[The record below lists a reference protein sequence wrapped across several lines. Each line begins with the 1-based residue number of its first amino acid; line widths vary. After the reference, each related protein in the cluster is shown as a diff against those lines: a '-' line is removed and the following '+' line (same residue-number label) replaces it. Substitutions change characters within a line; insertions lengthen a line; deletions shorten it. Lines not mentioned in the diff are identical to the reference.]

1 MMVHRYILTLLHS
14 ERPKLHRVLAALSA
28 IGLNALVW
36 LYRVFMQTDRLSAQ
50 ADLNLHCLH
59 IYKDPWLIL
68 VYEKIWSLIYFLY
81 INQL

>member
-1 MMVHRYILTLLHS
+1 MMVYRYILTLLHS
-14 ERPKLHRVLAALSA
+14 ERPKLGGVLAALSA
-28 IGLNALVW
+28 IGLNEFVW

-68 VYEKIWSLIYFLY
+68 VYKKMWCLIYFH